1 MLHSRPI
8 PIFGLGIVLPALLLS
23 CSTQEASA
31 PDSAVSDDSAQVSS
45 SETAP
50 PSSSDTGTLEV
61 RANGEDFVRQ
71 GFTSKDGWQIQ
82 FDHVYV
88 TLSEV
93 TAYQT
98 SPLDLPADQDKADAD
113 TSFLVSKDTGELMT
127 VDLTASDAADSRPL
141 VKAVSAPA
149 GQYRGLSWSVVPATA
164 GPAEAASLMLQ
175 GTAEKAG
182 QAVDFQ
188 LKFDPTLTFV
198 CGDYVGDVRKG
209 ILAADDTA
217 ELEMTFH
224 FDHLFGN
231 GDAPGDELN
240 VKALGFDPLA
250 AIASDGTLV
259 ATQEDLQTQLSP
271 DAYEQ
276 LLGLL
281 PSLGHVGE
289 GHCDETAL
297 SESR

>member
-1 MLHSRPI
+1 MLHSRCLLT
-8 PIFGLGIVLPALLLS
+8 LGIGIVMPALLLS
-23 CSTQEASA
+23 CSGQEASA
-31 PDSAVSDDSAQVSS
+31 PDASVSDDAAQESA
-45 SETAP
+45 SETALP
-50 PSSSDTGTLEV
+50 TASDTGTLEV

-93 TAYQT
+93 MAYQG
-98 SPLDLPADQDKADAD
+98 SPPDLSADKAAAD
-113 TSFLVSKDTGELMT
+113 TALAVSQATDELMT
-127 VDLTASDAADSRPL
+127 VDLAASAAEPRPL

-149 GQYRGLSWSVVPATA
+149 GRYAGLSWSMVPATA
-164 GPAEAASLMLQ
+164 GPAEATSLMLQ
-175 GTAEKAG
+175 GTAEKDG

-188 LKFDPTLTFV
+188 LKLDPTLTFV
-198 CGDYVGDVRKG
+198 CGDYVGEERKG
-209 ILAADDTA
+209 ILAANDTA

-231 GDAPGDELN
+231 GDAPGDDLN
-240 VKALGFDPLA
+240 AGALGFDPLA
-250 AIASDGTLV
+250 AIASEGTLV
-259 ATQEDLQTQLSP
+259 ATQADLQTQLSP
-271 DAYEQ
+271 DSYQQ

-289 GHCDETAL
+289 GHCDETTL
-297 SESR
+297 TKPG